1 MRIGQGIDVHA
12 FGPGDHVV
20 LGGVNIPHDRGLVAH
35 SDGDVVIHALCDAIL
50 GALALGDIGHH
61 FPPHDPRW
69 KDVSSRHFLLYCA
82 GLIVEHSYV
91 LANADVTVVCEQPRI
106 APHVE
111 TMRRNL
117 ATDLDCPLGHV
128 NIKAT
133 TSEKLGFTGRGE
145 GVAAFAVALLVRR
158 RDPRLVTGENPDL
171 DSLVRRLELD
181 PL

>member
-1 MRIGQGIDVHA
+1 M
-12 FGPGDHVV
+12 
-20 LGGVNIPHDRGLVAH
+20 LG
-35 SDGDVVIHALCDAIL
+35 
-50 GALALGDIGHH
+50 
-61 FPPHDPRW
+61 
-69 KDVSSRHFLLYCA
+69 
-82 GLIVEHSYV
+82 
-91 LANADVTVVCEQPRI
+91 NADVTVVCERPKI

-128 NIKAT
+128 SVKAT

-145 GVAAFAVALLVRR
+145 GIAAFAVVLLTRR
-158 RDPRLVTGENPDL
+158 RDAQMVSGENPDL

>member
-20 LGGVNIPHDRGLVAH
+20 LGGVNIPHDRGLIAH
-35 SDGDVVIHALCDAIL
+35 SDGDVVIHALCDALL

-61 FPPHDPRW
+61 FPPHDPKW

-82 GLIVEHSYV
+82 GLVLEHGYM
-91 LANADVTVVCEQPRI
+91 LGNADVTVVCEQPRI

-117 ATDLDCPLGHV
+117 ATDLDCPQGHV

-145 GVAAFAVALLVRR
+145 GIAALAVVLLTRQRGPQKVEG
-158 RDPRLVTGENPDL
+158 DNPDL